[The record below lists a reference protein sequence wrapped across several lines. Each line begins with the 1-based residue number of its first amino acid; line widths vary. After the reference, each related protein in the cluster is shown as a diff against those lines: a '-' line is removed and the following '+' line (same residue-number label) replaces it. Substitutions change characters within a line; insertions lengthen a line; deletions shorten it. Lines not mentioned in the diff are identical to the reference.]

1 MEVLPQRKE
10 GRQTKVN
17 QYVFTCFVFLLLW
30 YPFPFVSFFLT
41 RKSTKENKKDDSK
54 NKKKGFGWFRWYMLT
69 CVVADILASIE
80 VVAADWTG
88 GEEITSF
95 NSIPW
100 KEIWVHDFARIA
112 DFGDNFVPCH
122 YAPAKI
128 SVCVWEGPSVTQG
141 LLWRICMQPLMWK
154 HCQQCLYVCV

>member
-88 GEEITSF
+88 GEENHLIQYYPMKGNLGPWLCQ
-95 NSIPW
+95 NSRFWGQFCAVSLCTI
-100 KEIWVHDFARIA
+100 K
-112 DFGDNFVPCH
+112 NMCM
-122 YAPAKI
+122 Y
-128 SVCVWEGPSVTQG
+128 VCVCEGPSVTQG
-141 LLWRICMQPLMWK
+141 LLWRICMQPLM
-154 HCQQCLYVCV
+154 